1 MVRKIAA
8 TLALAAVGLMMAPS
22 LAFAYPA
29 PPVEPNSWAP
39 VTETTDYSNVVL
51 ASTGAGFSVETAVLI
66 GAVVLL
72 VGVLLLVVG
81 NRMRRASSH
90 R

>member
-8 TLALAAVGLMMAPS
+8 TLALAVVGLLMAPS
-22 LAFAYPA
+22 LAFGYPA
-29 PPVEPNSWAP
+29 PPVVPNSSTP
-39 VTETTDYSNVVL
+39 VTTDVSNVVL

-66 GAVVLL
+66 GAAVLL

-81 NRMRRASSH
+81 NRLRRASSH

>member
-8 TLALAAVGLMMAPS
+8 TLALAVVGLLMAPS

-29 PPVEPNSWAP
+29 PPVVPNSSTP
-39 VTETTDYSNVVL
+39 VVTTAVSNVVL

-66 GAVVLL
+66 GAAVLL
-72 VGVLLLVVG
+72 VGVLLLIVG
-81 NRMRRASSH
+81 NRLRRASSH